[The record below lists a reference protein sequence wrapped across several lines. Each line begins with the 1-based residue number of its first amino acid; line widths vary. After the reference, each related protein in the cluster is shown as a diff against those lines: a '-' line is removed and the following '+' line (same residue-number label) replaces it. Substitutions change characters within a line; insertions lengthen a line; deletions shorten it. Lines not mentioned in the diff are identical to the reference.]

1 MKVTPSQIEFTLPSP
16 KLGTESSPV
25 VDPPW
30 EPRGKTKLYNALQE
44 RGQVSED
51 GVLLLPE

>member
-16 KLGTESSPV
+16 KLGTETSPV

-30 EPRGKTKLYNALQE
+30 EPRYKTKMYNAVQE
-44 RGQVSED
+44 RGQVRPKK
-51 GVLLLPE
+51 VFFF